1 MLMFMVTMAI
11 IMMMMTTTMMMIMII
26 MMMMTWVPRGMRIHQ
41 DLPDPC
47 IQY

>member
-41 DLPDPC
+41 DRHEPC
-47 IQY
+47 MQY